1 MRVSVLVAHRVTE
14 IYSSSF
20 ARALLRAIESRSL
33 DGTCDARASQQRICA
48 LVCGSFERDAIKIK
62 GTEESQVLSPI
73 ASGKKEFRVTFFEHF
88 FFDLEFFFL
97 SFLRALL
104 ARRVLSHYYYFTT
117 TTATTT
123 TTTRYCLCYIILSP
137 LNRFR
142 RS

>member
-73 ASGKKEFRVTFFEHF
+73 AEKKSLGLHF
-88 FFDLEFFFL
+88 LNIFSLILEFFFL

-123 TTTRYCLCYIILSP
+123 TTTTVCLCSIILSH

>member
-1 MRVSVLVAHRVTE
+1 VRVSVLVAHRVTE

-73 ASGKKEFRVTFFEHF
+73 ASWEKKSLGLHFLNIFSLIWSF
-88 FFDLEFFFL
+88 FFFPFC
-97 SFLRALL
+97 
-104 ARRVLSHYYYFTT
+104 VLY
-117 TTATTT
+117 
-123 TTTRYCLCYIILSP
+123 
-137 LNRFR
+137 
-142 RS
+142 

>member
-33 DGTCDARASQQRICA
+33 DGTCDARASQQRIYA

-73 ASGKKEFRVTFFEHF
+73 ASEKKSLGLHFLNIFSLIWSF
-88 FFDLEFFFL
+88 FFFPFC
-97 SFLRALL
+97 
-104 ARRVLSHYYYFTT
+104 VLY
-117 TTATTT
+117 
-123 TTTRYCLCYIILSP
+123 
-137 LNRFR
+137 
-142 RS
+142 